1 MLLLLKAS
9 ERSGFGAGGGGGG
22 GGSRTVTVADAEAI
36 LPSEFWTDSVY
47 SVVRVGNTSRDPCE
61 LTVPMPWFNSA
72 LTALVLLHL
81 KVDDRPFSMEL
92 GSAEILALGAGAAAG
107 GGGGGGGGTGASFL
121 QHAEKSV
128 SERPTT
134 ISMILCFARI
144 VTSYPPYSI
153 RFCMAGIQFL
163 LG

>member
-1 MLLLLKAS
+1 MLLLPKAS
-9 ERSGFGAGGGGGG
+9 VRSGLGAGGGGGG
-22 GGSRTVTVADAEAI
+22 GGSRTVTVADAEAAT
-36 LPSEFWTDSVY
+36 PSEFWTDSVY

-61 LTVPMPWFNSA
+61 STVPMPWFNSA

-81 KVDDRPFSMEL
+81 KVAERPFSMEL

-107 GGGGGGGGTGASFL
+107 GGGGGGGGSGAGCL
-121 QHAEKSV
+121 QHAAISV

-144 VTSYPPYSI
+144 VTSYPPCSI
-153 RFCMAGIQFL
+153 RFCKAGIQFL